1 MIHFVFDED
10 GNPVSAEP
18 RIFSILIPFIYD
30 SMPLSVTSRLVAEI
44 LSDAAAQSETL
55 AVMPLENIIRYKLN
69 VESLVP
75 LIKIGEENQLASLPF
90 TPKMIEINFEYSPF
104 PNPQSQITNLQ
115 ASFPD
120 TILALRL
127 PFIDGQTLLGYAES
141 GIRVFHLVAD
151 FHGRGSDGRFVFDL
165 IRDAHLAF
173 VKAGIRDEVTLIGS
187 GGIVAAEHVPKAII
201 AGLDLVALDT
211 PLLVAMQAQFDGE
224 CADRQT
230 SQFSLPKGF
239 VHSDDFNHRKTAS
252 NLITSRE
259 YQWGLQRLKNM
270 TAAWRDQLLEIL
282 GAMGLRE
289 VRRLRGEMGR
299 AMFQADLEHE
309 AFAEIEGYK

>member
-1 MIHFVFDED
+1 
-10 GNPVSAEP
+10 
-18 RIFSILIPFIYD
+18 
-30 SMPLSVTSRLVAEI
+30 MPPSVNSRLVAEI
-44 LSDAAAQSETL
+44 FSNAAAELETL
-55 AVMPLENIIRYKLN
+55 AVMPLENINQYKLN

-75 LIKIGEENQLASLPF
+75 LIKIGEDDQLASLPF
-90 TPKMIEINFEYSPF
+90 TPKMIEINIESSTI
-104 PNPQSQITNLQ
+104 PNPQSLITNLQ

-127 PFIDGQTLLGYAES
+127 PFTDGQTLLGYVKS
-141 GIRVFHLVAD
+141 GIRVFHLIAD

-165 IRDAHLAF
+165 IRDTHLAF

-201 AGLDLVALDT
+201 AGLDLVALDS
-211 PLLVAMQAQFDGE
+211 PLLVALQAQFDGE
-224 CADRQT
+224 CDDRQT

-239 VHSDDFNHRKTAS
+239 VCREPFNQRKTGS
-252 NLITSRE
+252 NPTTSRE

-270 TAAWRDQLLEIL
+270 TASWHDQLLEIL

-289 VRRLRGEMGR
+289 VRRLRGEIGR